1 MQISISKAAWFRA
14 KISLVIMR
22 KQRIFIGGKY
32 GGNQMLIDM
41 HMHEMRYSG
50 DSFLK
55 LEIMVELAKARGLD
69 AICITDHDNMGIRD
83 FAEEYSEKTG
93 FPIFTGIE
101 FFSLQ
106 GDIVAM
112 GIKEYPRERIP
123 AQEFITMV
131 KEQGGMCFSAHPF
144 RNNNRGL
151 EVRSMMRIKRLRS
164 TPECWDWQRLVL
176 VIVMYRRSWDFMRH
190 FSRKKF
196 RRLKSW

>member
-55 LEIMVELAKARGLD
+55 LEIMLELAKARGLD

-101 FFSLQ
+101 FF
-106 GDIVAM
+106 
-112 GIKEYPRERIP
+112 
-123 AQEFITMV
+123 
-131 KEQGGMCFSAHPF
+131 
-144 RNNNRGL
+144 
-151 EVRSMMRIKRLRS
+151 
-164 TPECWDWQRLVL
+164 
-176 VIVMYRRSWDFMRH
+176 
-190 FSRKKF
+190 
-196 RRLKSW
+196 

>member
-131 KEQGGMCFSAHPF
+131 KEQGG
-144 RNNNRGL
+144 N
-151 EVRSMMRIKRLRS
+151 
-164 TPECWDWQRLVL
+164 VL
-176 VIVMYRRSWDFMRH
+176 FCTSVP
-190 FSRKKF
+190 K
-196 RRLKSW
+196 